1 MPIVSFVLSFIGKK
15 LTTILQALFGWSV
28 TALFGRLPRKKQIA
42 VTVAL
47 LLSICW
53 PVFVVGIFVPN
64 VAAWVLA
71 FLPLEDW
78 LGATALRI
86 VWGGLAAVAPLGVGA
101 LVRFAA
107 EVPRVSYARAL
118 LHGYPLALGFFVA
131 FLLTVVTVPAV
142 KVASMVRGWSDS
154 HVYVQPK
161 TGRYDDVLEEL
172 TESCA
177 RAGVLPEVT
186 ELPTSMA
193 LSTKVLKTLARGA
206 VQPIVA
212 EQVRRIKADGL
223 EIYLYPSDLLMRG
236 EPEKVAR
243 IRAMMTRT
251 EIDADA
257 YLVAS
262 EEAQELQDELGR
274 LTEVLVSHAER
285 GRTVGDSIAA
295 RLVEVWDAMTRA
307 NVDYDE
313 WVMLEA
319 IARRVERRI
328 IRQRHGKEVLPLDR
342 AHDGLDALGAKQNEH
357 VEREDEKVNIMATE
371 PLLPGRDPLEESSTA
386 ELVRDTIAE
395 AKELVKL
402 EVALA
407 KNEVKEEVKQLEHS
421 AIAFGVSLVAA
432 LIFLSML
439 AVAIVLA
446 LGGTPLAAIGV
457 GVGFAVLASITG
469 YVGYAKL
476 PKKPLDKTRRRLASD
491 VHQLKEHVA

>member
-1 MPIVSFVLSFIGKK
+1 MPILSFVLSFIGKK

-53 PVFVVGIFVPN
+53 PIFVVGVFVPN

-71 FLPLEDW
+71 FLPLEKW
-78 LGATALRI
+78 IGATALRI
-86 VWGGLAAVAPLGVGA
+86 VWGVLAAAAPLGVGA

-107 EVPRVSYARAL
+107 PTPRVSYAKAL

-131 FLLTVVTVPAV
+131 FVLTVVTVPAV

-161 TGRYDDVLEEL
+161 TGRYASVLQEL
-172 TESCA
+172 TEACA
-177 RAGVLPEVT
+177 RAGILPEVT

-212 EQVRRIKADGL
+212 EEVKRIRADGL
-223 EIYLYPSDLLMRG
+223 ELYLYPADLLMRG

-243 IRAMMTRT
+243 VRAMMTRT

-257 YLVAS
+257 YLVGS
-262 EEAQELQDELGR
+262 EEAQHLQDELGR
-274 LTEVLVSHAER
+274 LTEVLAAHAQT
-285 GRTVGDSIAA
+285 GRTVGDTLVS

-307 NVDYDE
+307 KVDYDE

-328 IRQRHGKEVLPLDR
+328 IRQRHGKEALPLDR
-342 AHDGLDALGAKQNEH
+342 AHDGIDALAAKQNEH
-357 VEREDEKVNIMATE
+357 VNVEGEKNIMATE
-371 PLLPGRDPLEESSTA
+371 PLLPGRDPLEDAPTA
-386 ELVRDTIAE
+386 DLVKETFAE

-402 EVALA
+402 EVELA
-407 KNEVKEEVKQLEHS
+407 KNEIKEEVKQLEHS

-457 GVGFAVLASITG
+457 GVAFAVIAGVTG

-491 VHQLKEHVA
+491 VHHLKEHVA